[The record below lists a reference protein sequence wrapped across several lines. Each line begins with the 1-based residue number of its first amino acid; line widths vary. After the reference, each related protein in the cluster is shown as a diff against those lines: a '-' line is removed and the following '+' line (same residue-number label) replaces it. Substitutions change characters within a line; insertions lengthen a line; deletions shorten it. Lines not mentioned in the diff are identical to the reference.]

1 MIRLIYPNVTLCNN
15 FGLKNSQGSTIEQ
28 LMLPFF
34 GINPADAQD
43 DEGYTICP
51 QYLTEVQCYDKIVK
65 TPDDG
70 YDINDTSIEQVN
82 KSTS

>member
-1 MIRLIYPNVTLCNN
+1 
-15 FGLKNSQGSTIEQ
+15 
-28 LMLPFF
+28 MLPFF

-51 QYLTEVQCYDKIVK
+51 QYLTEVQCYGKIVR

-70 YDINDTSIEQVN
+70 YDVNDTSIEQAN

>member
-1 MIRLIYPNVTLCNN
+1 MI
-15 FGLKNSQGSTIEQ
+15 S
-28 LMLPFF
+28 FF
-34 GINPADAQD
+34 GVDPANAQD

-51 QYLTEVQCYDKIVK
+51 QYLTEVQCYGKIVR

-70 YDINDTSIEQVN
+70 YDVNDTSIEQD